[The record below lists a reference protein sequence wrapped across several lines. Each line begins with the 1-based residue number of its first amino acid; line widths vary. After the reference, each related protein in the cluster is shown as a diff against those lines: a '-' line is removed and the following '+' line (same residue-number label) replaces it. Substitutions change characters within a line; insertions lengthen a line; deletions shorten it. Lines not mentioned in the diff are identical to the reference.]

1 VKVYRSSTRDG
12 HSSSRF
18 KASAVAKGNILVFV
32 DTTAVVNRGWIQP
45 LIAKL
50 LDDPNLVA
58 VPHYDDWATSDRL
71 VCIDFLFYCVTLTSY
86 NFSYVKLCS

>member
-1 VKVYRSSTRDG
+1 MSRENLHTLQVKVYRSSTQDG

-32 DTTAVVNRGWIQP
+32 DTSAVVNRGWIQP

-50 LDDPNLVA
+50 LDEPNLVA
-58 VPHYDDWATSDRL
+58 APHYNEWAPTKHL
-71 VCIDFLFYCVTLTSY
+71 VCNNLISFHL
-86 NFSYVKLCS
+86 